1 MGAAGLSVREA
12 VNQGSR
18 QRAQDALT
26 EMAGE
31 DMCEGA
37 ETPGRGNRHT
47 GPKTTV
53 HLAWG

>member
-1 MGAAGLSVREA
+1 MGAAGPSVREA

-53 HLAWG
+53 HLACV